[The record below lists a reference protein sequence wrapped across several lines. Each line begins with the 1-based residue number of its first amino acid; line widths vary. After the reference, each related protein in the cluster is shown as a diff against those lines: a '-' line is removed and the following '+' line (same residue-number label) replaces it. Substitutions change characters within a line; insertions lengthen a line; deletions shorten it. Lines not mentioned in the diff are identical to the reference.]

1 MSTRKERD
9 RARIRCI
16 AAAISSLHCELA
28 RVVQDG
34 ESPEALNV
42 YAAQNL
48 ALGSDDDGGIAGLSM
63 DDLTDLIGSMAAME
77 RLSRLSQAGHP
88 VDVDVVSVMVL
99 QGTRDDMMRRDLL
112 LYLEGISQDRPAEDE
127 VPPEVPPE
135 AQA

>member
-9 RARIRCI
+9 CARIRCI
-16 AAAISSLHCELA
+16 ATAISSLHCELA

-34 ESPEALNV
+34 ESPEALSD

-48 ALGSDDDGGIAGLSM
+48 ALGSDDDGGITGLSM

-77 RLSRLSQAGHP
+77 RLLRLSQAGHP
-88 VDVDVVSVMVL
+88 VDVDAISAMVL
-99 QGTRDDMMRRDLL
+99 RGTRDDTMRRDLL
-112 LYLEGISQDRPAEDE
+112 LYLEGIAQDRRHDDE
-127 VPPEVPPE
+127 PESD